1 MLAPL
6 FVAEGESMKDARAR
20 MISIRRRLRFSS
32 DEVIEAALADI
43 ADIASG
49 KLDPDGTP
57 RKAAAKGSADRK
69 TRGGRDRS
77 ED

>member
-1 MLAPL
+1 M
-6 FVAEGESMKDARAR
+6 V
-20 MISIRRRLRFSS
+20 SIRRRLRWSS

-49 KLDPDGTP
+49 KLDPDAPAGKP
-57 RKAAAKGSADRK
+57 RKASSTGSADRK

-77 ED
+77 GD